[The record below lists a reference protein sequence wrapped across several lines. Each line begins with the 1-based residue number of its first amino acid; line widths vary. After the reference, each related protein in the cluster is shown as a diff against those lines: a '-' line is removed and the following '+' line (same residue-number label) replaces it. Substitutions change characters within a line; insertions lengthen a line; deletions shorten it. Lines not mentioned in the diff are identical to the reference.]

1 MPVINIRSDG
11 VLEQV
16 AANLAAAPSWMP
28 KIKRKAIKWIGP
40 RAVKKMQGMLG
51 RNYYTGAL
59 MRSVEDEYT
68 EEDSVVT
75 ISPTAQRGR
84 WDAGLILE
92 FGTGPI
98 PNAPWA
104 PITRWAGVKGAPIPG
119 AWLKIRRVGV
129 AAHPFMDDTLVAVTD
144 DLDKVIEK
152 ALGWMTAAV
161 LHGATP

>member
-1 MPVINIRSDG
+1 MRIISDG

-16 AANLAAAPSWMP
+16 AANLAAAPSRML
-28 KIKRKAIKWIGP
+28 KIRSKAIKWIGP

-68 EEDSVVT
+68 EAGSVVT
-75 ISPTAQRGR
+75 ISPTEQRGR

-104 PITRWAGVKGAPIPG
+104 PIARWAGAKGAPMPG

-144 DLDKVIEK
+144 DLDEVLEK

-161 LHGATP
+161 LHGVT

>member
-1 MPVINIRSDG
+1 MKKV
-11 VLEQV
+11 
-16 AANLAAAPSWMP
+16 
-28 KIKRKAIKWIGP
+28 KRKAIKWIGP

-68 EEDSVVT
+68 EEGSGVP
-75 ISPTAQRGR
+75 ISPTAQRRG
-84 WDAGLILE
+84 GEGGPILE
-92 FGTGPI
+92 FGTAKI

-104 PITRWAGVKGAPIPG
+104 PIARWAAAKGAPMPG
-119 AWLKIRRVGV
+119 VWLKIRRVGV
-129 AAHPFMDDTLVAVTD
+129 KKHPFLSDTLEAVNP
-144 DLDKVIEK
+144 DLDEVIEK

>member
-1 MPVINIRSDG
+1 MPLIRVRSDG

-16 AANLAAAPSWMP
+16 AANLASAPSWMP
-28 KIKRKAIKWIGP
+28 KIKRKTIKWIGP
-40 RAVKKMQGMLG
+40 SAVKKMQGMLG

-68 EEDSVVT
+68 ESDSVVT
-75 ISPTAQRGR
+75 ISPTAQRGK

-98 PNAPWA
+98 PHAPWA
-104 PITRWAGVKGAPIPG
+104 PIARWADAKDAPMPG

-129 AAHPFMDDTLVAVTD
+129 SAHPLLSDTLEAVNP
-144 DLDKVIEK
+144 DLDEAIDK
-152 ALGWMTAAV
+152 ALGWMIGAV
-161 LHGATP
+161 LHGATQ

>member
-28 KIKRKAIKWIGP
+28 KVKRKAIKWIGP

-68 EEDSVVT
+68 EEGSVVT

-92 FGTGPI
+92 FGTAKI

-104 PITRWAGVKGAPIPG
+104 PIARWAAAKGAPMPG
-119 AWLKIRRVGV
+119 VWLKIRRVGV
-129 AAHPFMDDTLVAVTD
+129 KKHPFLSDTLEAVNP
-144 DLDKVIEK
+144 DLDEVIEK